1 MAPCS
6 ASREPKVNMGAW
18 PWPATISV
26 LVESLPCMAMRGA
39 IDEMEPVLA
48 GSSARAEVA
57 QVRGRVAAICSTC
70 LRLKRDLNTL
80 LTHFVPEP
88 TCPSL
93 VKFKLNQRSVEGIR
107 QRCF

>member
-6 ASREPKVNMGAW
+6 ASKEPRVSIGAW
-18 PWPATISV
+18 PWPARISV
-26 LVESLPCMAMRGA
+26 LVASLPCIAMRGA
-39 IDEMEPVLA
+39 IEEMEPTLA

-57 QVRGRVAAICSTC
+57 QVKGKAAAICRTC
-70 LRLKRDLNTL
+70 LRLKLDLNTL

-93 VKFKLNQRSVEGIR
+93 VKFDLNQ
-107 QRCF
+107 